1 MKTLHTKHIA
11 AITAMILVIPLP
23 LFASQLIDKQPTGKQ
38 VIGQPPAS
46 TQPTIIQPASKQPAS
61 KPPASKPP
69 ASKQPA
75 SKQPASKPP
84 ASKQPTIIPPTSK
97 DPIGQPPTS
106 KDPIGQPPTSIDKRV
121 QTITKN
127 LTLTSEQATK
137 IRTILEIRDKEK
149 QTSHIANET
158 TLQERKRKFELR
170 ESVETEFYDRADEG
184 YTYDMKIAAD
194 AHEINFDKEMSV
206 ILTDEQHKKYLKG
219 QVKTVQVKTVKN
231 LPKRVSK

>member
-46 TQPTIIQPASKQPAS
+46 TQPTIIQPASK
-61 KPPASKPP
+61 PP
-69 ASKQPA
+69 ASKQPTII
-75 SKQPASKPP
+75 
-84 ASKQPTIIPPTSK
+84 QPTIIPPTSK